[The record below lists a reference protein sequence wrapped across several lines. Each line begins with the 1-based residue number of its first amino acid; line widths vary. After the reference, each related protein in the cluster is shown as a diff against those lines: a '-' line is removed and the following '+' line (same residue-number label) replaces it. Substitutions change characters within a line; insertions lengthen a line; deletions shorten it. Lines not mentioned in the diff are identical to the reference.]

1 MLSTIDNRNTNAVKA
16 LQSHRSVIKQLSD
29 TGRFIAG
36 RLTLMLNIYGER
48 RCMENLSDDML
59 KDLGISRAQLNAECR
74 RSLTDIPENRK

>member
-1 MLSTIDNRNTNAVKA
+1 MLSTIDNRNTNAIKA
-16 LQSHRSVIKQLSD
+16 PQSYRSVMRLLAD

-36 RLTLMLNIYGER
+36 RLTLMRNIYGER

>member
-1 MLSTIDNRNTNAVKA
+1 MLSTMDNRNANAVKA
-16 LQSHRSVIKQLSD
+16 LQSYRSVIKLLSD

-36 RLTLMLNIYGER
+36 RLTLMSNIYGER

-74 RSLTDIPENRK
+74 RSLTDIPANRK

>member
-1 MLSTIDNRNTNAVKA
+1 MLSTIDNRNANAVKA
-16 LQSHRSVIKQLSD
+16 LQSHRSVVKLLSD

-36 RLTLMLNIYGER
+36 RLTLMRNIYGEH

-74 RSLTDIPENRK
+74 RSLTDIPANRK